1 MSKLRFPTDR
11 LKEPSTYSGISGIFA
26 GIALWV
32 QGDKVNGA
40 IAIATGLAAVFL
52 KERGAANGTEPPQ

>member
-1 MSKLRFPTDR
+1 MAKLKLPIDR

-26 GIALWV
+26 GIALWM

-40 IAIATGLAAVFL
+40 IAIATGLIAVFL
-52 KERGAANGTEPPQ
+52 NEKGAPQ